1 MKMAKLPIKRI
12 GVYLALGFAINWI
25 VVWGLGEV
33 PRRLAMGTF
42 RYAQILETPPAD
54 GSPRRKTN
62 MYEYKWFGVHEIQ
75 YGTHRRTLFNTRIKD
90 TGFWWSWAVIPVPER
105 QPSVWFDGLHDEF
118 DSPEKLFDP
127 DNAVY
132 ARIRYGWPAQSV
144 QVHGAYDDSNK
155 LPNGAFAQTIHG
167 AISLPTQLRPVSNFK
182 VSIPI
187 AKSVL
192 LPYHPIWAGLVFN
205 TIFYGCVVWI
215 LLSIK
220 RAYRHARRMR
230 KGNCPMCSYNLEF
243 VFVDGCPEC
252 GWRKD

>member
-1 MKMAKLPIKRI
+1 MNKSKLTIKRI
-12 GVYLALGFAINWI
+12 ALCIACGFVINWF

-33 PRRLAMGTF
+33 PRRVAMGTF
-42 RYAQILETPPAD
+42 RYAQVLETPPTD

-62 MYEYKWFGVHEIQ
+62 VYEYKWFGVHEFQ

-105 QPSVWFDGLHDEF
+105 QPSAWFDDLHDEF
-118 DSPEKLFDP
+118 DSPEMLFDP
-127 DNAVY
+127 ANAVY

-144 QVHGAYDDSNK
+144 QVHGAFDDTNA
-155 LPNGAFAQTIHG
+155 LPNGELALSIHG
-167 AISLPTQLRPVSNFK
+167 AFIGSVPSRRRSK
-182 VSIPI
+182 I
-187 AKSVL
+187 AVTSPLANSAL
-192 LPYHPIWAGLVFN
+192 LPYQPIWAGLVFN

-215 LLSIK
+215 VLSIK